1 MVRAAPGKRS
11 EEKPEE
17 KAKEAKVQVTDS
29 SARLDGEEMVYNP
42 DAAGSGIDRTRRR
55 DSAEDR
61 AAVEE
66 VKRWKQQEEEVE
78 TRVEGGPSK
87 KLKVGEQTIGAL
99 FSAVDDP
106 KEDVEIWDEE
116 IEIDEDY
123 QGHHEEEETNWEK
136 VPITDEERYEGME
149 KELAKMDQFKT
160 YKPVPKDEVKGPI
173 LDSTWVEARKPDG
186 PVRMR
191 YCLREF
197 KSSTYRDDVYAV
209 STTSATGRLI
219 DLVGVSKQH
228 VSSQRMRPMH
238 SGKFPKRRNAT
249 CTRRNNGWQ
258 KRKQLEGEQV

>member
-66 VKRWKQQEEEVE
+66 AVKRWKQQEEEVE

-99 FSAVDDP
+99 FSAVDYP

-123 QGHHEEEETNWEK
+123 KGHYEEEETNSKK
-136 VPITDEERYEGME
+136 VPITDEERYEGMG
-149 KELAKMDQFKT
+149 KELTKMDQFKT
-160 YKPVPKDEVKGPI
+160 YKPVPKDEVNEGSNLRLDLGRSEEAGWISEDAI
-173 LDSTWVEARKPDG
+173 LPER
-186 PVRMR
+186 
-191 YCLREF
+191 
-197 KSSTYRDDVYAV
+197 
-209 STTSATGRLI
+209 I
-219 DLVGVSKQH
+219 QKQYI
-228 VSSQRMRPMH
+228 S
-238 SGKFPKRRNAT
+238 
-249 CTRRNNGWQ
+249 W
-258 KRKQLEGEQV
+258 